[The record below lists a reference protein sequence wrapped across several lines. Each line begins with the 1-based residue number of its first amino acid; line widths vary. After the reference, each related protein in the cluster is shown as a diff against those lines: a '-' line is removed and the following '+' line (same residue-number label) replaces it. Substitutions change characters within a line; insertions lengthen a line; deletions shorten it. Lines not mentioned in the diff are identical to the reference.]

1 MDRSPPHIF
10 DRRRAAA
17 KWARARARHD
27 RGGASYLYDTLV
39 DDILDRLDFMRFS
52 AERAFVLGDQSGM
65 LAQALKAKGAEV
77 STAMLGEFDEE
88 RPGAASA
95 YDLIIHLL
103 GPGTINDLPGALIHA
118 RHSLAEGGLFIG
130 GFLGAGS
137 VPTLRRLALA
147 ADGDRP
153 APRIHPQVDN
163 RAATGLLER
172 AGFSRQVV
180 DTYPLKVRYSSIE
193 RMISDLRAHGLTSSL
208 ATRAPVLTR
217 SAWDRARAEFEA
229 LKDGDGKVTEHFEF
243 LLLTGWR

>member
-1 MDRSPPHIF
+1 MDRSPPQIF
-10 DRRRAAA
+10 NRRRAAA
-17 KWARARARHD
+17 KWARARARHV
-27 RGGASYLYDTLV
+27 RGGASYLYDTLT

-52 AERAFVLGDQSGM
+52 AERAFVLGDQSGL

-77 STAMLGEFDEE
+77 TAALLGEFDEE
-88 RPGAASA
+88 QPGGASA
-95 YDLIIHLL
+95 YDFIVHLL
-103 GPGTINDLPGALIHA
+103 GPGMINDLPGALIHA
-118 RHSLAEGGLFIG
+118 RHALAEGGLFIG

-137 VPTLRRLALA
+137 VPILRRLALT

-193 RMISDLRAHGLTSSL
+193 RMISDLRDHGLTSSL
-208 ATRAPVLTR
+208 ATRAPLLTR
-217 SAWDRARAEFEA
+217 SAWDHARAEFEA